1 MSKSAWGWIAF
12 LLLLPGTYSLVQ
24 GFTDPAAISAS
35 GNAAA
40 DGAVILVLAAGA
52 FWKFLHAKKKEDP
65 DT

>member
-52 FWKFLHAKKKEDP
+52 FWKFLHAKDKNQT

>member
-12 LLLLPGTYSLVQ
+12 LLLLPATYSLVQ

-52 FWKFLHAKKKEDP
+52 FWKCLHAEDKKE
-65 DT
+65 TGT